1 MNHSFQMAPSK
12 LKSILWIMSYCS
24 WKLGQYF
31 SNSVQQKLALLMCQQ
46 KYDISIRLPPYD
58 TLFTSKCTCESGA
71 SLCIHLRAV
80 EAIPDD
86 RDVIFS
92 EGNLAES
99 EKLGRAERIIN
110 LCCCCCYSC
119 YSTPQHQ
126 CLHHQLN
133 DDDFNYDS
141 EDFNDTKI
149 FIKVITFL
157 MLMTISMMLAMTF
170 LTLMMMIILTMKL
183 INC

>member
-1 MNHSFQMAPSK
+1 MTYVYIHDLKDMNHSFQMAPSK

-86 RDVIFS
+86 RDVS

-99 EKLGRAERIIN
+99 EKPLTWTWLQRSSPPCFCPEAVFEI
-110 LCCCCCYSC
+110 
-119 YSTPQHQ
+119 
-126 CLHHQLN
+126 LHG
-133 DDDFNYDS
+133 
-141 EDFNDTKI
+141 
-149 FIKVITFL
+149 
-157 MLMTISMMLAMTF
+157 
-170 LTLMMMIILTMKL
+170 
-183 INC
+183 

>member
-1 MNHSFQMAPSK
+1 
-12 LKSILWIMSYCS
+12 
-24 WKLGQYF
+24 
-31 SNSVQQKLALLMCQQ
+31 MCQQ
-46 KYDISIRLPPYD
+46 KYDISVRLPPYD

-126 CLHHQLN
+126 CLHHTVQNLCLKTANPCPLFLKFNISLRSQNFAKISRVGPKIWIWQLYSG
-133 DDDFNYDS
+133 F
-141 EDFNDTKI
+141 FRLQ
-149 FIKVITFL
+149 V
-157 MLMTISMMLAMTF
+157 
-170 LTLMMMIILTMKL
+170 
-183 INC
+183 

>member
-1 MNHSFQMAPSK
+1 
-12 LKSILWIMSYCS
+12 
-24 WKLGQYF
+24 
-31 SNSVQQKLALLMCQQ
+31 MCQQ

-99 EKLGRAERIIN
+99 EKLGRAERI
-110 LCCCCCYSC
+110 
-119 YSTPQHQ
+119 
-126 CLHHQLN
+126 
-133 DDDFNYDS
+133 
-141 EDFNDTKI
+141 
-149 FIKVITFL
+149 
-157 MLMTISMMLAMTF
+157 
-170 LTLMMMIILTMKL
+170 
-183 INC
+183 

>member
-99 EKLGRAERIIN
+99 EKLG
-110 LCCCCCYSC
+110 CCCYSC

-157 MLMTISMMLAMTF
+157 ILMTISMMLAMTF

>member
-1 MNHSFQMAPSK
+1 M
-12 LKSILWIMSYCS
+12 
-24 WKLGQYF
+24 
-31 SNSVQQKLALLMCQQ
+31 
-46 KYDISIRLPPYD
+46 
-58 TLFTSKCTCESGA
+58 LFTSECTCESGA

-80 EAIPDD
+80 EATPDD

-149 FIKVITFL
+149 FIKVQ
-157 MLMTISMMLAMTF
+157 
-170 LTLMMMIILTMKL
+170 
-183 INC
+183 